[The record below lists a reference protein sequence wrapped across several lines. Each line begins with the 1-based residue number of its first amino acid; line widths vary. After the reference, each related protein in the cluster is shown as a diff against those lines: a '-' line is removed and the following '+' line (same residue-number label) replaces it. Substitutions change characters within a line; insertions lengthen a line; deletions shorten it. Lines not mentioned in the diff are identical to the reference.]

1 MQQNFQDYW
10 QTWLPQ
16 FNQLLANTLRESLA
30 NQYNNNALNQLIEA
44 ILYSN
49 LAGGK
54 RMRALLV
61 FLVADCCKGK
71 TRSNNDFLAPDQY
84 PLLVQRA
91 ALAIEIIHCYSLI
104 HDDLPAMDNDDLR
117 RGKATCHIA
126 FNESI
131 AILAGDALQ
140 SLAFDLLSDP
150 TIEKPKQQLAL
161 INCLASAAGA
171 LGMVGGQA
179 IDLDSE
185 NLSLTIDEL
194 TQLHRLKTGKL
205 IEAATSMGAICAAA
219 EDHSHAALNQYSGN
233 IGLAFQVR
241 DDIIDI
247 ISSSEELGKPQG
259 ADQHANK
266 STFPALLGIESA
278 KEKTQQLYQNAY
290 KALASFG
297 PEANIL
303 RGLAEFFIQRPY

>member
-10 QTWLPQ
+10 QAWLPK
-16 FNQLLANTLRESLA
+16 FDQLLANTLRKSLA
-30 NQYNNNALNQLIEA
+30 NQYNNDALDQLIEA
-44 ILYSN
+44 MLYSN

-61 FLVADCCKGK
+61 FLVADCCNGK
-71 TRSNNDFLAPDQY
+71 VRSNNDFLAPDQY
-84 PLLVQRA
+84 PPLVQRA

-104 HDDLPAMDNDDLR
+104 HDDLPSMDDDDLR

-140 SLAFDLLSDP
+140 SLAFGLLSDP
-150 TIEKPKQQLAL
+150 DIEKPKQQLAL

-179 IDLDSE
+179 IDLGSE

-205 IEAATSMGAICAAA
+205 IEAATSMGVICAAA
-219 EDHSHAALNQYSGN
+219 EDHSHAALSLYGDH

-259 ADQHANK
+259 ADQDANK
-266 STFPALLGIESA
+266 STFPALLGLEGA
-278 KEKTQQLYQNAY
+278 KEKTEELYQNAS
-290 KALASFG
+290 KALTSFG

-303 RGLAEFFIQRPY
+303 RGLAEFFIQRPH